1 LTMKLLEKE
10 KNKSQNLKRNI
21 DELNKLST
29 N

>member
-1 LTMKLLEKE
+1 MKLLEKE